1 MQKLYISHVLSDGKN
16 EKYAH
21 LFRSETCRWTLLNGF
36 RYDFPHPAMLF
47 SLCPDDFSIL
57 FSFFSRLRVF
67 CDSLDALFWLGN
79 GSRLASWS
87 MARTEC
93 LNIYQLGRMFAWW
106 CVYLL
111 CYLLLLSL
119 NGVLWLPSQTNP
131 TVWISIAFRRFAAGI
146 FRRMV
151 LNESGPIFPVG
162 NKWFHSKFF
171 LFISGKNLSSLT
183 NPSADASGQHE
194 KYFSRNHFPPFDGFP
209 HEFPFH

>member
-1 MQKLYISHVLSDGKN
+1 MQKLYISHVLSDGKMRN
-16 EKYAH
+16 M
-21 LFRSETCRWTLLNGF
+21 RTCSGPRLAGGLCWTDSVMIF
-36 RYDFPHPAMLF
+36 HIRRCCFHCVRMIFQF
-47 SLCPDDFSIL
+47 SFL
-57 FSFFSRLRVF
+57 FFSRLRVF

-151 LNESGPIFPVG
+151 LNESGPIFPVV
-162 NKWFHSKFF
+162 NKWFHSKIF
-171 LFISGKNLSSLT
+171 LFISEKNLSSLT
-183 NPSADASGQHE
+183 NQSADASGQHE
-194 KYFSRNHFPPFDGFP
+194 NYFSRNHFPPFDGFP